1 MAPMIL
7 RRFMERQLREPSRQ
21 DPYRGELK
29 PSGNPHCSTCH
40 AVNIRGKWLPEKDAV
55 RELRKLRQRAGR
67 ATMCPACRQMQ
78 EHYAMG
84 VIELHGDRWKDRSD
98 QVFETI
104 EHTEQIARAR
114 NDQERVL
121 WSRTYRGVTKVYV
134 SLPEL
139 ARMIGRT
146 LQRSFKGKTEYVGST
161 EEPYIRVVWN
171 SDIKPTERA
180 FKSGHDAHRSRHWR
194 GRGAR

>member
-1 MAPMIL
+1 
-7 RRFMERQLREPSRQ
+7 MERQLREPNRQ
-21 DPYRGELK
+21 DPYRGDTK
-29 PSGNPHCSTCH
+29 PPSNPFCATCH
-40 AVNIRGKWLPEKDAV
+40 AVNVRGKWLPEKDAA
-55 RELRKLRQRAGR
+55 RELKKLKQSPGR
-67 ATMCPACRQMQ
+67 STHCPACRQMQ

-84 VIELHGDRWKDRSD
+84 VIELHGDRWKDKSE

-121 WSRTYRGVTKVYV
+121 WSRTFRGVTKIYV
-134 SLPEL
+134 TLPEL

-146 LQRSFKGKTEYVGST
+146 LQRAFKGKTEYVGST
-161 EEPYIRVVWN
+161 EEPYIRVVWH
-171 SDIKPTERA
+171 SDLKSTENVV
-180 FKSGHDAHRSRHWR
+180 KSKRDLHRSRHWR